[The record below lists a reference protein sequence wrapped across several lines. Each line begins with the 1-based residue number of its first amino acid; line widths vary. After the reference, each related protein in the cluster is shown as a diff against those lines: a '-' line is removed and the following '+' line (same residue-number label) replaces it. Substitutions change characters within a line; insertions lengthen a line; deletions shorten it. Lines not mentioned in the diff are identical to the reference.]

1 MWIDYVQTDQLGGA
15 TDGGSGYT
23 DPNSWVNILKTG
35 NLLSEMALFGN
46 TQATQRVKYAIEYMG
61 RTWNNP
67 SWDPGWGKG
76 MSSQDYQS
84 CFTTMKGFQA
94 LGITMI
100 DTDGDTVPDTDWYA
114 DMSTAIVNSQNADG
128 SWPSDNW
135 GDPQLA
141 TCWALLTLEK
151 AAPPALILDPPA
163 ALNPPGTDHTVTAIY
178 KIGGVPQQ
186 GVTIEFEVIAGPNT
200 GEMGSDVTDG
210 NGEAKFTYTSDGTIG
225 IDTIQATAVDAAGA
239 PLVSV
244 QALKEW
250 GFGPQVPSMT
260 EWGML
265 AAVVLLATA
274 MVLALRR
281 KEALRL

>member
-1 MWIDYVQTDQLGGA
+1 
-15 TDGGSGYT
+15 
-23 DPNSWVNILKTG
+23 
-35 NLLSEMALFGN
+35 
-46 TQATQRVKYAIEYMG
+46 
-61 RTWNNP
+61 
-67 SWDPGWGKG
+67 
-76 MSSQDYQS
+76 
-84 CFTTMKGFQA
+84 MKGFQA
-94 LGITMI
+94 LGITMLDI
-100 DTDGDTVPDTDWYA
+100 DGDTVPETDWYA
-114 DMSTAIVNSQNADG
+114 EMATAIVNTQNADG
-128 SWPSDNW
+128 SWPDYW
-135 GDPQLA
+135 GDSQLA
-141 TCWALLTLEK
+141 TCWAMLTLEK
-151 AAPPALILDPPA
+151 AAPPALQLLPPY
-163 ALNPPGTDHTVTAIY
+163 ALNPPGGDHTVTAVY
-178 KIGGVPQQ
+178 KIGGQ
-186 GVTIEFEVIAGPNT
+186 GQSGVKIEFEVIAGPNT
-200 GEMGSDVTDG
+200 GETGSADTDG